1 MPDLDSNLAVAPLIL
16 ASFFGVTSWLL
27 QSRPQLAKVWS
38 YFGSWIGL
46 LVSGSLFALVLKSG
60 PLSLQASSWPAPFG
74 ISFHLDLL
82 SLILIFISYV
92 LLVACQSFAFGFFED
107 KDFPAFNSLLHFL
120 MMGVIGSFSTADLF
134 NLYVWFEVLLI
145 SSFSLMG
152 SRESS
157 RSMSGLIKYMVLNL
171 AGSALF
177 LLGLGLLYNSAG
189 TLNWQQINEMS
200 QFSPAFGWSAILLL
214 IAFLIKSGT
223 FPFYSWLPTSYP
235 SVPAPLLALFAGLLT
250 KVGVYT
256 LVRFYGLGFP
266 GAEHL
271 NQWFYPLAG
280 ATMLFGVWGAAS
292 QFGTKSIL
300 SFHIISQI
308 GYMVIPLA
316 LGTQLGIAVAVF
328 YLIHHMIVKTN
339 LFLVAGLIEKKYGST
354 DLKALGGLRHDFVLA
369 LGFLIPALSLGG
381 VPPLSGF
388 WAKLLVIDALA
399 QEQKYIWLG
408 ISLFVGLFTLYS
420 MTKIWS
426 EAFQKAPESP
436 AFKSKVDLNHSSYL
450 WMITPIFVLGAWTL
464 ALGLFPSLFYSVAE
478 LAAR

>member
-1 MPDLDSNLAVAPLIL
+1 MLSLAILPLIL
-16 ASFFGVTSWLL
+16 AFFFGISSWLL
-27 QSRPQLAKVWS
+27 QSRPAVAKRWS
-38 YFGSWIGL
+38 YMGSWAGLIVSGL
-46 LVSGSLFALVLKSG
+46 LFSLVLQTG
-60 PLSLQASSWPAPFG
+60 PLSLQASGWPAPFG

-92 LLVACQSFAFGFFED
+92 LLVACHSFAFGFFED
-107 KDFPAFNSLLHFL
+107 KDFPALNSLIHFL

-152 SRESS
+152 SRDSS

-177 LLGLGLLYNSAG
+177 LLGLGLLYNSSG
-189 TLNWQQINEMS
+189 TLNWQQLGEMS

-214 IAFLIKSGT
+214 IAFLMKSGT

-256 LVRFYGLGFP
+256 LIRFYGMGFP

-280 ATMLFGVWGAAS
+280 ATMLFGVWGAVS
-292 QFGTKSIL
+292 QRGTKSIL

-308 GYMVIPLA
+308 GYMVIPLG
-316 LGTQLGIAVAVF
+316 LGTQAGIAVAIF

-354 DLKALGGLRHDFVLA
+354 DLKALGGLRQDGVLA
-369 LGFLIPALSLGG
+369 IGFLIPALSLAG

-399 QEQKYIWLG
+399 QEQKYFWLG
-408 ISLFVGLFTLYS
+408 LSLFVGLFTLYS
-420 MTKIWS
+420 MTKIWA
-426 EAFQKAPESP
+426 EAFQKSPETTTHISTL
-436 AFKSKVDLNHSSYL
+436 SVRRTSYL
-450 WMITPIFVLGAWTL
+450 WMITPIFALGAWTVV
-464 ALGLFPSLFYSVAE
+464 LGFFPSVFYSLAE